1 VCCHPDSEATDTAL
15 LAGRS
20 HCSLAREH
28 GRGRSAVG
36 RHAHNPLAIAVAGA
50 TAVMGVGSAD
60 RVLGELLRLKGQ
72 AARKGERAEREGSHG
87 VALAAT
93 RGQVR
98 IVELLLQAADEA
110 NAEQTTTVT
119 QVKLVWPEDVAG
131 R

>member
-1 VCCHPDSEATDTAL
+1 VCCHPDREAIDIAL
-15 LAGRS
+15 LAGEA
-20 HCSLAREH
+20 HEPLARQH
-28 GRGRSAVG
+28 GLGRSAAG

-50 TAVMGVGSAD
+50 TAVVGVGSAD

-98 IVELLLQAADEA
+98 IVELLLQAVDEA

-119 QVKLVWPEDVAG
+119 